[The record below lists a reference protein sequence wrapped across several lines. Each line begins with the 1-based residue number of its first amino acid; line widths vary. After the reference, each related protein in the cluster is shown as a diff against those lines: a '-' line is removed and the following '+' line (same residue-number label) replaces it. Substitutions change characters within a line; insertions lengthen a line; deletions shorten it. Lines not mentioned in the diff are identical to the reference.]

1 MTGIQHNFLR
11 YYNKNTS
18 NKRKKINLNSTKTIV
33 PKRTSSGSESTTHKE
48 KIFVNHVSD
57 K

>member
-1 MTGIQHNFLR
+1 MIGIQHNFLR
-11 YYNKNTS
+11 YYNKNIS
-18 NKRKKINLNSTKTIV
+18 NKRKKINLNSAKTI
-33 PKRTSSGSESTTHKE
+33 PKRKSAGSESTTHKE